1 MRFQPK
7 PFVIEVKR
15 SRKTTGG
22 DRNPVGS
29 FLVEA
34 DPSAPPTQ
42 PTSSE
47 RVSAEDLFRDIVE
60 PSYLSRDEKR
70 DGTEAQPDPV
80 GNAAPNLSRPAGD
93 RILPDL
99 TWCDPVKSDEEQA
112 PRRIRKPG
120 LIRRPGGAT
129 MIQPTIDHDPG
140 RKDARAPR
148 TPRRK
153 SRQHG
158 VKSPVPIPSIPPADQ
173 TGDPGHNVIASSHS
187 ASVRVRK
194 SP

>member
-60 PSYLSRDEKR
+60 PSVPLLTEDSQTGADLRVCADEK
-70 DGTEAQPDPV
+70 
-80 GNAAPNLSRPAGD
+80 D
-93 RILPDL
+93 RTD
-99 TWCDPVKSDEEQA
+99 
-112 PRRIRKPG
+112 
-120 LIRRPGGAT
+120 
-129 MIQPTIDHDPG
+129 IDQ
-140 RKDARAPR
+140 R
-148 TPRRK
+148 
-153 SRQHG
+153 S
-158 VKSPVPIPSIPPADQ
+158 
-173 TGDPGHNVIASSHS
+173 
-187 ASVRVRK
+187 
-194 SP
+194 